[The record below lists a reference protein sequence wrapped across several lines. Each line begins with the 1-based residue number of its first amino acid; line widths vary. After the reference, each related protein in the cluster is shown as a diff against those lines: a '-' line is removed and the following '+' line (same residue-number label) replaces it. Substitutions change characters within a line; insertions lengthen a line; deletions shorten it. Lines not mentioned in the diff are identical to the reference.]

1 MRSVALVLAF
11 GLVSIAACHPMGPT
25 NHGGGFSSGSAANA
39 HFSPNSAV
47 RDSAST
53 ASAIRFYAGDK
64 AMLQNAGA
72 TYIGDL
78 DMDAHQT
85 LSLPFQKKP
94 TAESLAARAATE
106 AARVGAT
113 HYVLVEAGVD
123 VKEYEVAPE
132 RTETESASVVGRD
145 GRTHTQSVTEHKKAQ
160 SIRTETPRGRFALF
174 RVDPARWSDLPAALR
189 PAPLSPAPAEAATT
203 TTTTQGNVSHPSSS
217 APEPASNI
225 PPPSSAPS
233 PAKRDLSL

>member
-1 MRSVALVLAF
+1 MRSVARVLAF

-25 NHGGGFSSGSAANA
+25 NHGGGFSSGSATNA

-53 ASAIRFYAGDK
+53 ASAIRFYPGDK
-64 AMLQNAGA
+64 SALQNVGA

-78 DMDAHQT
+78 DVDAQQT
-85 LSLPFQKKP
+85 ISLPFQKKP
-94 TAESLAARAATE
+94 TAESLAARASSE

-123 VKEYEVAPE
+123 VKEYEIAPE

-160 SIRTETPRGRFALF
+160 SVRTETPRGRFALF

-189 PAPLSPAPAEAATT
+189 PVPLSPAPSDAAT

-217 APEPASNI
+217 VPEPVSNV
-225 PPPSSAPS
+225 PPPSSAPT